1 MFPYYIVRFKQKNSV
16 DEKEIIE
23 MFPYYI
29 VRFKP
34 GFAKNAMSKKK
45 SFHTT

>member
-1 MFPYYIVRFKQKNSV
+1 L
-16 DEKEIIE
+16 
-23 MFPYYI
+23 FPYYI

-34 GFAKNAMSKKK
+34 AIGAYAVIDPPG